1 MSQICRKARLRTGT
15 AQSST
20 SAWEA
25 QLDDMNYCSYN
36 GIEGRLLE
44 MDVRERLALLSRS
57 AVYDDLTAPGCEPVD
72 DGRGLF
78 APAGDDR
85 PIDTRV
91 LPCVSHLATPDGQR
105 RAILKV
111 LQTSACEN
119 DCRYCAFRAGR
130 DTRRTHLTPDEMARS
145 FDLMVRAGLVEGLF
159 LSSGVMG
166 VNRTMDE
173 MLATVE
179 LVRNKYGF
187 HGYVH
192 LKLLPGAEA
201 AHVEAAVRLADR
213 VSANLEGA
221 TPERLAKLAPKKQTE
236 ALMAPLRNA
245 AHMRR
250 RLMES
255 GEIPSRR
262 DRWSQGRPANTGP
275 VRRWGNAWLGLST
288 QFVVGPAGE
297 SDRELLTTVQTLYD
311 ELHLSRTYYS
321 AFTPVARTPLEG
333 EPRTSPLREHRLY
346 QADWLLRFYRFS
358 AGELLFDLAGQLR
371 TDVDPKA
378 AWAAA
383 HPEYFPIEVNR
394 APLAQL
400 LRIPGI
406 GPHSAGAIIEARRV
420 APLRET
426 GDLRRLG
433 ARADQAAPYV
443 LLDGKRP
450 PYQPPLPLFISST

>member
-1 MSQICRKARLRTGT
+1 MI
-15 AQSST
+15 
-20 SAWEA
+20 
-25 QLDDMNYCSYN
+25 
-36 GIEGRLLE
+36 E
-44 MDVRERLALLSRS
+44 MDVRERLALLCRS

-72 DGRGLF
+72 EGRGLF

-85 PIDTRV
+85 PIDSRI

-173 MLATVE
+173 MLATVD

-187 HGYVH
+187 RGYVH

-201 AHVEAAVRLADR
+201 AHVEAAVQLADR

-221 TPERLAKLAPKKQTE
+221 TPERLAQLAPKKQTE
-236 ALMAPLRNA
+236 ALLSPLRTA
-245 AHMRR
+245 AQMRR
-250 RLMES
+250 QLMES
-255 GEIPSRR
+255 GELPSYR
-262 DRWSQGRPANTGP
+262 DRRSQGGPGARGAARP
-275 VRRWGNAWLGLST
+275 WGNAWLGLST

-297 SDRELLTTVQTLYD
+297 SDRELLTTVQTLYR

-321 AFTPVARTPLEG
+321 AFSPVAHTPFEG
-333 EPRTSPLREHRLY
+333 EPPTSPLREHRLY
-346 QADWLLRFYRFS
+346 QADWLLRFYHFS
-358 AGELLFDLAGQLR
+358 AGELLFDAAGQLR

-383 HPEYFPIEVNR
+383 HGEYFPIEVNA

-406 GPHSAGAIIEARRV
+406 GPHSAAAIIDARRL
-420 APLRET
+420 APLREI

-433 ARADQAAPYV
+433 ARANQAAPYI
-443 LLDGKRP
+443 LLNGHRP
-450 PYQPPLPLFISST
+450 PYQMPLPLEQ